1 MPVTQRALRQ
11 TLWAR
16 SCFLT
21 RMLRKYEDA
30 GGKTE
35 ALPLPRR
42 QEAAGRH
49 GEPLLGRAGPH
60 LWPAMWSLQIC
71 LLYIYCSVSDH
82 RGKTEVPT
90 FTSAHPSVSISTHRS

>member
-1 MPVTQRALRQ
+1 MPVTQRVLRQ

-35 ALPLPRR
+35 A
-42 QEAAGRH
+42 AGRH

-60 LWPAMWSLQIC
+60 LWPAMWSLQIY

>member
-1 MPVTQRALRQ
+1 MPVTQRVLRQ

-21 RMLRKYEDA
+21 RMLRKYVDV

-42 QEAAGRH
+42 QQAG
-49 GEPLLGRAGPH
+49 
-60 LWPAMWSLQIC
+60 M
-71 LLYIYCSVSDH
+71 VS
-82 RGKTEVPT
+82 PC
-90 FTSAHPSVSISTHRS
+90 